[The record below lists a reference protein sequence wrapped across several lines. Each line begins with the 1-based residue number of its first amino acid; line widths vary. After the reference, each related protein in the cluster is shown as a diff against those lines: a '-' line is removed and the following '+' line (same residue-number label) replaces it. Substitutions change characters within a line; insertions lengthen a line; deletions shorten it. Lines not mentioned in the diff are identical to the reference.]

1 METIFREGDTCQ
13 LQYECTCI
21 SALLNSRFCKV
32 KAKLKV
38 LILQVLQNIK
48 VSADKIINA
57 SSFFSVLEKIWKL
70 AAAWLVTKALFYT
83 QPIYMLQ

>member
-38 LILQVLQNIK
+38 LILQVPVLQNIK
-48 VSADKIINA
+48 VSTDKIISA
-57 SSFFSVLEKIWKL
+57 SSFFSVLEKI
-70 AAAWLVTKALFYT
+70 
-83 QPIYMLQ
+83 